1 MPILALAD
9 GSTLSYREAGAGP
22 PVVLVH
28 GSPGDGR
35 AWARVM
41 PKLTE
46 QHRVLALDLPGYGG
60 STAVPIEPEGRT
72 AKMGA
77 AVGDLIAA
85 CAEPVWLC
93 GHSYGGNVALHAA
106 LRDSA
111 RIRGLV
117 LLEPVFVR
125 ALHLAGDTAGFA
137 AAADYFAAY
146 TRRVDAGD
154 NAAVAS
160 MVDYW
165 FGAGA
170 YPRLP
175 QPVRDFLAGA
185 APKNAL
191 DVKSTFAETMT
202 AEALRA
208 FMPSV
213 LVVCGGAS
221 PTVAPAIAAALTTL
235 LPRAQAQTIAGAT
248 HGMLDTHAD
257 AVAALILGV
266 TSA

>member
-1 MPILALAD
+1 MPTLTLAD
-9 GSTLSYREAGAGP
+9 GAQLSYREAGAGP

-46 QHRVLALDLPGYGG
+46 RHRVLALDLPGYGG
-60 STAVPIEPEGRT
+60 SAAVPAEPQGRT
-72 AKMGA
+72 AAMGA
-77 AVGDLIAA
+77 AVGALIAT

-106 LRDSA
+106 LQEGTRV
-111 RIRGLV
+111 RGLV
-117 LLEPVFVR
+117 LLEPVFLR
-125 ALHLAGDTAGFA
+125 ALHLAGDAAGFA

-165 FGAGA
+165 FGVGA

-175 QPVRDFLAGA
+175 PPVRDFLSGA

-191 DVKSTFAETMT
+191 DVKSTFAETVT

-208 FMPSV
+208 FTAPV
-213 LVVCGGAS
+213 LIACGGAS

-235 LPRAQAQTIAGAT
+235 LPRAQVRTIAGAT

-257 AVAALILGV
+257 AVAALILGL